1 MEVFDLIQ
9 TTSLWL
15 DVRRMSGQSIGF
27 VPTMGALHE
36 GHIALVQRARAENDV
51 VGCSIFVNP
60 IQFNNPEDLEKY
72 PRTLERDLEML
83 KEAGCDLVF
92 VPSVKEMYPEPVT
105 QKYDF
110 GALERVMEGK
120 SRPGHF
126 NGVAVVVK
134 KLLDIFRPDRAYFG
148 EKDYQQLCII
158 QALVNKTSLP
168 VEIVPCPTIREGDG
182 LAMSS
187 RNRRLSDEER
197 RVAPEIFTT
206 LMAVK
211 DQAGKVP
218 VAELKKWASDRIAGF
233 GMVIDYFEI
242 AEAGTLQP
250 VDNWH
255 AGAPLRAF
263 AACFLGNVR
272 LIDNMEIFSKFAG

>member
-36 GHIALVQRARAENDV
+36 GHIALVKRAREENDV

-72 PRTLERDLEML
+72 PRTLENDLAML
-83 KEAGCDLVF
+83 REAGCDLVF
-92 VPSVKEMYPEPVT
+92 VPSVKEMYPESAPAN

-110 GALERVMEGK
+110 GTLESVMEGK
-120 SRPGHF
+120 YRPGHF

-134 KLLDIFRPDRAYFG
+134 KLFEIFRPDRAYFG

-158 QALVNKTSLP
+158 QALVKQEDIP
-168 VEIVPCPTIREGDG
+168 VEIVPCPTVREDDG

-187 RNRRLSDEER
+187 RNRRLTPEER
-197 RVAPEIFTT
+197 AVAPEIYQAM
-206 LMAVK
+206 LRVK
-211 DQAGKVP
+211 DSVGMVSLPMALKA
-218 VAELKKWASDRIAGF
+218 AEQQMEEKGF
-233 GMVIDYFEI
+233 VIDYVEI
-242 AEAGTLQP
+242 ALVPGLQP
-250 VDNWH
+250 LEKWPEKGPARV
-255 AGAPLRAF
+255 F
-263 AACFLGNVR
+263 VACFLGKVR
-272 LIDNMEIFSKFAG
+272 LIDNLEIIS

>member
-36 GHIALVQRARAENDV
+36 GHIALVEKARKENDV
-51 VGCSIFVNP
+51 VACSIFVNP

-72 PRTLERDLEML
+72 PRTLEQDLSML

-92 VPSVKEMYPEPVT
+92 VPSVQEMYPEPVT
-105 QKYDF
+105 MKYNF
-110 GALERVMEGK
+110 GPLETVMEGRY
-120 SRPGHF
+120 RPGHF

-134 KLLDIFRPDRAYFG
+134 KLFDIVNPGRAYFG

-158 QALVNKTSLP
+158 KALVRQEELP
-168 VEIVPCPTIREGDG
+168 VEIIPCPTVRERDG

-187 RNRRLSDEER
+187 RNRRLTEEER
-197 RVAPEIFTT
+197 EVAPEIYRAMMTVKGSASRISLQEAKT
-206 LMAVK
+206 KAVSQLEK
-211 DQAGKVP
+211 
-218 VAELKKWASDRIAGF
+218 IGF
-233 GMVIDYFEI
+233 VIEYVEI
-242 AEAGTLQP
+242 ASVPDLQP
-250 VDNWH
+250 MENWPEGGP
-255 AGAPLRAF
+255 ARIF
-263 AACFLGNVR
+263 VAAFLGKVR
-272 LIDNMEIFSKFAG
+272 LIDNLEIIS